1 MPRSSSAKQTPDCGT
16 AGNQLMKSND
26 NYGKD
31 NYQKSLNVNVP
42 WRLSNSWRGN
52 VGFYSYFFLL
62 IVNNA
67 LETL

>member
-1 MPRSSSAKQTPDCGT
+1 MPRSSSAKQTLCCGT

-42 WRLSNSWRGN
+42 WRLSNPWQGN
-52 VGFYSYFFLL
+52 VGFLFLFYF
-62 IVNNA
+62 INR
-67 LETL
+67 E